1 MIYVYLR
8 ININEKDLNTQKID
22 CGGMLRRLP
31 RAKKVRISN
40 LSEHSSQGGE
50 NAAKKLLLCG
60 LAKKAQ

>member
-1 MIYVYLR
+1 V
-8 ININEKDLNTQKID
+8 D
-22 CGGMLRRLP
+22 
-31 RAKKVRISN
+31 KKVIISN